1 MAKTIVISHSK
12 LFKIV
17 KLKAFLKT
25 GTNSITAI
33 NNAEVKMKL
42 KEMDFTII
50 SIKH

>member
-12 LFKIV
+12 LFKTV

-33 NNAEVKMKL
+33 KNAEVKN
-42 KEMDFTII
+42 E
-50 SIKH
+50 IKRNGFYHYFY